1 MKKSNYYYCRIGKA
15 MSTKLFSQILSL
27 IFCCL
32 FATSV
37 YAQQEI
43 KVSGTVV
50 DHTGEPVIGAAIQ
63 PVGSKTGTITD
74 IDGNFTLSV
83 ASNASLKVSYVG
95 YKEQTVKI
103 NNQTSLSIVL
113 QEDTE
118 LLDEVVVIGYGTMKK
133 RDLTGAISSV
143 KSDVITMSPTSN
155 PMEALQGR
163 VAGLDITKTS
173 GQAGAG
179 VNMQLRGTR
188 SFTASG
194 SPLFLID
201 GLPGDYSSLNPN
213 DIESIEVLKD
223 ASSTA
228 IYGSSGSNGVIIIT
242 TKNAKEGKLSVN
254 FNSYIGIN
262 SWSTLPKVHNG
273 ESYLGTKRLADQEAG
288 KYIDDETTLGTAI
301 YDAYK
306 KGHTI
311 DWLDAILKTGI
322 TQNYSLSLSEGTD
335 KRKNYFSLN
344 YSQEDGQ
351 YERDSYKVFSGTY
364 KTDYQVKKWLALGM
378 NVQGSYR
385 NQSKAYSKLDR
396 IMATSPYGELYDEN
410 GKLNPFPVAGDNR
423 QVNLLLN
430 ENKDVYTNDN
440 RRLNLYITP
449 YIRISPLKGLTVE
462 SRINASLGYS
472 TGNYYEGYGSY
483 QYYDVAGVGAVT
495 SDPITANM
503 KGEVNNSHSYN
514 YKWENILT
522 YNFKLFEDHDFTL
535 TGVTTYGHSQ
545 SQSSTAGADGIT
557 SNIYKWTNLGVATG
571 NKTIKSGYSMGKDM
585 AYIGRLSYSY
595 LGRYLLSASIR
606 HDGDSRLAKGQKWD
620 TFPAINGGWRFS
632 DEAFMEETKDWLDSA
647 KIRAG
652 YGVTGTAGI
661 SAYDSWSIL
670 GQGNITLGG
679 DKITSYQYPG
689 TVTNPYLGWE
699 KSYNTNIGLDL
710 SLLKNRIELT
720 FDYYLTNT
728 DGVIWTQPLPI
739 TNGGASAKDFFNRK
753 VNLASTRNKGIEL
766 ALTTRNVETKEFN
779 WTSTVTFNR
788 NWEKVTSLGDGS
800 QNLITM
806 PDEDYTLAL
815 GHAVNSYYSHKI
827 DGVWQYG
834 EEADAAVF
842 GAKPGFLKVNVPGLV
857 RTAEGQ
863 YEKTIIGDN
872 GEPVTTIYNADN
884 TYNIGDND
892 RQIVGKN
899 SPDWNLGFQNTFTW
913 RDFDLSVYMYARFG
927 QKIKYDMLTNYD
939 PTGGKNF
946 LSHFDYWT
954 STNASNDFPALN
966 SEYEL
971 KDYAGYMGL
980 AYVDGSFFK
989 IKNIT
994 LGYTMPRSLTNKLQ
1008 IDKLRVYGTITNP
1021 LIVAKS
1027 HLLKDYDPEM
1037 NGSLDFPLT
1046 RQLVFGVNFSF

>member
-1 MKKSNYYYCRIGKA
+1 MKKSNHYSFKMGKA
-15 MSTKLFSQILSL
+15 MGSKLFAHILSL
-27 IFCCL
+27 LFCCM
-32 FATSV
+32 FAINM
-37 YAQQEI
+37 YGQQEI

-50 DHTGEPVIGAAIQ
+50 DNGGEPIIGASVQ
-63 PVGSKTGTITD
+63 PVGTTTGTITD
-74 IDGNFTLSV
+74 IDGNFTLS
-83 ASNASLKVSYVG
+83 APSNGQLKITYVG
-95 YKEQTVKI
+95 YKEQIVSI
-103 NNQTSLSIVL
+103 NNRTSISVVL
-113 QEDTE
+113 EEDSE

-143 KSDVITMSPTSN
+143 KSDVITMSPTAN

-194 SPLFLID
+194 NPLFLID
-201 GLPGDYSSLNPN
+201 GLPGDYSTLNPN

-228 IYGSSGSNGVIIIT
+228 IYGSAGSNGVIIIT

-254 FNSYIGIN
+254 FNAYLGLN
-262 SWSTLPKVHNG
+262 GWSTLPKVHDG
-273 ESYLGTKRLADQEAG
+273 ESYLATKRLARQEAG
-288 KYIDDETTLGTAI
+288 TYIDDETTLGTAL
-301 YDAYK
+301 YEAYQ

-311 DWLDAILKTGI
+311 DWLDAILKTGV

-351 YERDSYKVFSGTY
+351 YERDSYKVFSSTY
-364 KTDYQVKKWLALGM
+364 KTDYQVKKWLAVGM

-396 IMATSPYGELYDEN
+396 IMATTPYGELYNED
-410 GKLNPFPVAGDNR
+410 GSLNPFPVAGDNR

-430 ENKDVYTNDN
+430 QNKDVYTDDK
-440 RRLNLYITP
+440 RAFNLYVTP
-449 YIRISPLKGLTVE
+449 YIRISPLKGLSIE
-462 SRINASLGYS
+462 SRINASLAYS

-495 SDPITANM
+495 GDPIVSNM

-522 YNFKLFEDHDFTL
+522 YNFQVKEHDFTL

-545 SQSSTAGADGIT
+545 SQSSSSAADGIT
-557 SNIYKWTNLGVATG
+557 SNAYKWTNLGVATG
-571 NKTIKSGYSMGKDM
+571 NKTVGSAYTMRKDLGF
-585 AYIGRLSYSY
+585 IGRISYSY

-606 HDGDSRLAKGQKWD
+606 HDGDSRLAAGQRWD

-632 DEAFMEETKDWLDSA
+632 DEAFMNGTKGWLDSA

-661 SAYDSWSIL
+661 NPYDSWSIL
-670 GQGNITLGG
+670 SQGNLTLAG
-679 DKITSYQYPG
+679 DKITSYQYPAI
-689 TVTNPYLGWE
+689 VTNPYLGWE
-699 KSYNTNIGLDL
+699 KSHNTNIGLDL
-710 SLLKNRIELT
+710 SFLKNRVELT
-720 FDYYLTNT
+720 LDYYLTNT

-739 TNGGASAKDFFNRK
+739 TNGGASASQFFERN

-788 NWEKVTSLGDGS
+788 NWEKITSLGDGT
-800 QNLITM
+800 QDLITM
-806 PDEDYTLAL
+806 PDQDYTLAL
-815 GHAVNSYYSHKI
+815 GNAVNSFYTHKI

-857 RTAEGQ
+857 KTGEGEYQ
-863 YEKTIIGDN
+863 KTIIGDD
-872 GEPVTTIYNADN
+872 GEPVTTVYNAEN
-884 TYNIGDND
+884 TYNIGNND
-892 RQIVGKN
+892 RQVVGKN
-899 SPDWNLGFQNTFTW
+899 SPDWSLGFQNTLTW
-913 RDFDLSVYMYARFG
+913 RDFDLSIYMFARFG
-927 QKIKYDMLTNYD
+927 QTIKYDMLSNYD

-946 LSHFDYWT
+946 LAHFDYWT